1 MEILGDLRSYVD
13 SDIPNGIEGNGH
25 AHALNGHV
33 SNGKRKLSNLDVSS
47 AFITKRKRTTSSGFE
62 QYKAG
67 LIIKVIITDFTTYS
81 YGEFKLGPRLNMIVG
96 PNGTGKSTLVAA
108 ICLGLGGKLELIK
121 RKTMKSMIRNGKTR
135 GTIEITLKAA
145 NDNDSVVTIKRSFTE
160 KDSEYT
166 INGEL
171 QSETKVRQLV
181 KSLNVQLDNL
191 CHFLPQERVAE
202 FATLS
207 ADKLLRETERT
218 MKNGELLQMHENLIR
233 IDTQVRELSKEIDE
247 DKAKLLKLKEEGEA
261 LQEEA
266 KKYTDFQEKT
276 KELEV
281 HKLLIPYAILQDM
294 KKTSKELK
302 QRKKDAQN
310 KLNQFGTSAIGPIIE
325 QEDTLKSAKLEHF
338 KALTKQQTKLEALNQ
353 SLIKLSSE
361 ESDYDKRLV
370 ELEERKVELQSRG
383 QSAAKRLVEVKRQR
397 DDCKSKLE
405 SLEEIDPNKR
415 TQLREEINKRDL
427 ELTDIEAQL
436 NSLRFEKQEP
446 QKTLKSV
453 GIELTKLQN
462 QLHSKDRLPQL
473 AHSKLRACYQ
483 VHSKLRQISNKN
495 WNYYE
500 APILSCQV
508 SSKLYARY
516 IEKVVDN
523 NSLQAVVF
531 DNSLDFE
538 KGSSMIQR
546 ISNFPRRLV
555 GKVSS
560 LNQTAA
566 LPSLE
571 MVKNFGFDGYLSDF
585 INGPEPVIR
594 MLKENAKLDQI
605 PATTKKLSEAQLNR
619 LTEPDVNGKIPF
631 MKFITGDTLYTMKRS
646 FYGRRQLFYT
656 TEVIPSKADLLQP
669 GISDDV
675 RDRINRQIELLTR
688 RKDEANDAIKE
699 VSTRM
704 QSLEQELLM
713 TKKDRDQLRIE
724 EESVQQLIRKRN
736 TLSSRI
742 KILEEEIDKLKEQAE
757 SSDLEQ
763 IKIVNNKIVQSKI
776 KLQRKRL
783 EKANI
788 TKQVMEE
795 GISVHRSRLLLY
807 KFENQIEA
815 LQQMRVEV
823 EKLKVDLQHEYDEA
837 KRKFDSL
844 GMKEKIAEIRKE
856 RESYTEEQLQR
867 IDELAQQYV
876 ANQTLTENY
885 LRDRI
890 KTFEDQ
896 RRLLSTADQNSIRT
910 LKEKLRE
917 IELLNRSIP
926 AKQSAETELKDQ
938 ISLIRNQWEPQL
950 EELVNG
956 ISLAFNERFTKVA
969 IDGKVVLTKE
979 DKYKD
984 WSLDILVR
992 FRQEADLKRLDN
1004 RSQSGGE
1011 RAISTIIFMMSLH
1024 GLTDAP
1030 FRIVDEINQ
1039 GMDANNERM
1048 AHKFLVETCSGAISS
1063 QYILVTPKLLTNL
1076 YYDEDMR
1083 VHCVYSGKFL
1093 QPPERHSS
1101 TIDFMDF
1108 ANWKI

>member
-1 MEILGDLRSYVD
+1 MEVLGDLRNYVD
-13 SDIPNGIEGNGH
+13 SDVANGSDSNGH
-25 AHALNGHV
+25 ILTNGVHAF
-33 SNGKRKLSNLDVSS
+33 NGKREALSLSGPV
-47 AFITKRKRTTSSGFE
+47 AKRRRTSGFE
-62 QYKAG
+62 QYKPG
-67 LIIKVIITDFTTYS
+67 LIIKVIISDFTTYA
-81 YGEFKLGPRLNMIVG
+81 YGEFKLGPHLNMIVG

-121 RKTMKSMIRNGKTR
+121 RKTMKSMIRNGKTK
-135 GTIEITLKAA
+135 GSIEITLKT
-145 NDNDSVVTIKRSFTE
+145 NGGSNSVVSIKRSFTE
-160 KDSEYT
+160 KESEYR
-166 INGEL
+166 INGQV

-181 KSLNVQLDNL
+181 RSLNVQLDNL

-218 MKNGELLQMHENLIR
+218 MKNGELLQMHESLIS
-233 IDTQVRELSKEIDE
+233 IDTQARELSKEIDE
-247 DKAKLLKLKEEGEA
+247 DKEKLLKLKEEEEA

-266 KKYTDFQEKT
+266 KKYSDFQEKT

-294 KKTSKELK
+294 KKTSRELK

-310 KLNQFGTSAIGPIIE
+310 KLNQFGASAIQPLID
-325 QEDTLKSAKLEHF
+325 QEEAIKLTRAEHF
-338 KALTKQQTKLEALNQ
+338 TSIGSRQVHLENLSKELAELNSKESNQKTKVA
-353 SLIKLSSE
+353 
-361 ESDYDKRLV
+361 
-370 ELEERKVELQSRG
+370 ELEEKQLELQNRG
-383 QSAAKRLVEVKRQR
+383 QITARRIRDISKQR
-397 DDCKSKLE
+397 DDCKVKLQNLDE
-405 SLEEIDPNKR
+405 VDPTRR
-415 TQLREEINKRDL
+415 TQLREEIDKRDL
-427 ELTDIEAQL
+427 ALTDIEAQL
-436 NSLRFEKQEP
+436 SSLRFEKQEP

-453 GIELTKLQN
+453 GIQLTKLQN

-473 AHSKLRACYQ
+473 AHSRLRSCYQ

-495 WNYYE
+495 WNYFE

-508 SSKLYARY
+508 SSKLHARY

-531 DNSLDFE
+531 DNPSDFE
-538 KGSSMIQR
+538 KGSQIIQR

-555 GKVSS
+555 GRSS
-560 LNQTAA
+560 SRQDTPN
-566 LPSLE
+566 LE
-571 MVKNFGFDGYLSDF
+571 LVRKFGFEGYLSDF
-585 INGPEPVIR
+585 ITGPEPVIR

-605 PATTKKLSEAQLNR
+605 PATTKKLSEAQLNL
-619 LTEPDVNGKIPF
+619 LTVPDANGKVPF
-631 MKFITGDTLYTMKRS
+631 MKFITQDTLYTMKRS

-656 TEVIPSKADLLQP
+656 TEAIPSKADLLQP
-669 GISDDV
+669 GISEDV
-675 RDRINRQIELLTR
+675 RDRINREIELLNR
-688 RKDEANDAIKE
+688 RRDESNEIIKQIT
-699 VSTRM
+699 SKM
-704 QSLEQELLM
+704 QSLEQEFLM
-713 TKKDRDQLRIE
+713 TKKDRDHMRIE
-724 EESVQQLIRKRN
+724 EESVHQLVRRRN
-736 TLSSRI
+736 TLSSRVTL
-742 KILEEEIDKLKEQAE
+742 LEEELEKLREQAQN
-757 SSDLEQ
+757 SDVEQ
-763 IKIVNNKIVQSKI
+763 IKIIGDKILSSRI
-776 KLQRKRL
+776 RLQERRL
-783 EKANI
+783 EKADAM
-788 TKQVMEE
+788 KQMVEE
-795 GISVHRSRLLLY
+795 GIALHRSRLLLY
-807 KFENQIEA
+807 QFDNQIEA
-815 LQQMRVEV
+815 LQQMKLEV
-823 EKLKVDLQHEYDEA
+823 EKLKVDLQKEYDEA

-844 GMKEKIAEIRKE
+844 GMKEKIAEIRTE

-867 IDELAQQYV
+867 IDELALQYV
-876 ANQTLTENY
+876 ENQTLTESY
-885 LRDRI
+885 LRERI
-890 KTFEDQ
+890 KRFEDE

-917 IELLNRSIP
+917 IEALNRNIP
-926 AKQSAETELKDQ
+926 AKQAAESELKDQ
-938 ISLIRNQWEPQL
+938 IALIRSQWEPQL

-969 IDGKVVLTKE
+969 IDGRVILTKE
-979 DKYKD
+979 DKFKD

-992 FRQEADLKRLDN
+992 FREEAELKRLDN

-1083 VHCVYSGKFL
+1083 IHCVYTGKFL

-1101 TIDFMDF
+1101 VTDFMDF